1 MRMRISVR
9 THPGAVL
16 REEYL
21 KPLGMSARALAEAIG
36 VPSNRLS
43 EIVRKRRSVTAGTAL
58 RLGRYFGTDALF
70 WINLQVAYDL

>member
-21 KPLGMSARALAEAIG
+21 KPLGMSAQRWPRPLACHPTG
-36 VPSNRLS
+36 
-43 EIVRKRRSVTAGTAL
+43 
-58 RLGRYFGTDALF
+58 
-70 WINLQVAYDL
+70 